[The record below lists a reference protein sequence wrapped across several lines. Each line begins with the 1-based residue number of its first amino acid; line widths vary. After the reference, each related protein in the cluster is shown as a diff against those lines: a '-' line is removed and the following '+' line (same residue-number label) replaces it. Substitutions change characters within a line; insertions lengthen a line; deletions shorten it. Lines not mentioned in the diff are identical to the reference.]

1 MSRIRVIWIMLFLS
15 FSLTAECQSL
25 NCHNLPKTYSS
36 YDVAINIVKSAKFK
50 FSESVNTTKSSW
62 ISGATYLSCDGL
74 FGYLIII
81 IGIKEYIHAD
91 VPLLIWNEFKNADS
105 FGSYYNKNLRGRY
118 RFNLN

>member
-15 FSLTAECQSL
+15 FSLAAECQSV
-25 NCHNLPKTYSS
+25 NCRNLPKTYSS
-36 YDVAINIVKSAKFK
+36 YDVAINIIKSSKFK
-50 FSESVNTTKSSW
+50 YSESVNTTKSSW
-62 ISGATYLSCDGL
+62 ISGATYLSCDGQ

-81 IGIKEYIHAD
+81 IGVKEYIHAD